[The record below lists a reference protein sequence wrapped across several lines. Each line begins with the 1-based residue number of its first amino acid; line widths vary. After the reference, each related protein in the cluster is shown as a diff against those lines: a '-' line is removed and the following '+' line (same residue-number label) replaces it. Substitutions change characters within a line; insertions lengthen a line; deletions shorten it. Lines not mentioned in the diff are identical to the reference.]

1 MKKLIATLFLTIT
14 LLSGCIIIIN
24 QPSAEE
30 KELYNLQ
37 QQMKKQ
43 VSDLQT
49 TISSSNYDP
58 ATVES
63 YIDSGLQAI
72 QDGIKKVDEMKI
84 PDKIKTIAEETK
96 KKLQDLQRNYEQL
109 KTLFND
115 IDSLKKKGAEL
126 TAEAK
131 AEIDKQIKN
140 LQGTV
145 KEVLNLLNRSA
156 NYFQN
161 LGQQIMG
168 QYGSQQ
174 TTQQK

>member
-145 KEVLNLLNRSA
+145 KEVLNLLNRSS
-156 NYFQN
+156 NYFQT

>member
-1 MKKLIATLFLTIT
+1 MKKLIATFFLTIT

-43 VSDLQT
+43 VSELQT

-58 ATVES
+58 STVGS

-84 PDKIKTIAEETK
+84 PDKIKTIAGVTK
-96 KKLQDLQRNYEQL
+96 KKLQ
-109 KTLFND
+109 
-115 IDSLKKKGAEL
+115 
-126 TAEAK
+126 
-131 AEIDKQIKN
+131 
-140 LQGTV
+140 
-145 KEVLNLLNRSA
+145 
-156 NYFQN
+156 
-161 LGQQIMG
+161 
-168 QYGSQQ
+168 
-174 TTQQK
+174 